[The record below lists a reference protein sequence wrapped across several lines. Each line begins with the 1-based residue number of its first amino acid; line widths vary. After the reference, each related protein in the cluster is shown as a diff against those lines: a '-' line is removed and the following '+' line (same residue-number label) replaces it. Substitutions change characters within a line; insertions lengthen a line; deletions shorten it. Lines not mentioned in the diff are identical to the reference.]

1 MKKIAIIGA
10 GIAGLTAAHRL
21 ERQAEIQIFEKSWRA
36 GGRMTSR
43 NNNYNF
49 DHGAQYF
56 YVKTGAFRQFLAP
69 FLKQGLIRRWD
80 ARFVELDRDR
90 IIAMR
95 QWHADFPHYVAVP
108 GMTDFGRVLAQNLN
122 IHYQTRVTL
131 IVRRGDRWELT
142 ANGTLLGNF
151 DWVIL
156 ALPAPQAAALM
167 PDCFS
172 HLQHVRNKT
181 MQACYS
187 LMLGFQRPLQ
197 LEFDAALIRSMDIS
211 WLSVNSSKPGR
222 PREYTLV
229 VHSTN
234 SWADDN
240 LDLSAEAITQ
250 HLIAEVERVI
260 HRDLSSA
267 DHADLHRWLYAN
279 IGRQQG
285 PSQLVDYQHQ
295 LAAIGDWCISGR
307 VESAFTSGFE
317 LSIDPAHA
325 NELN

>member
-1 MKKIAIIGA
+1 MKEIAIIGA
-10 GIAGLTAAHRL
+10 GIAGLTAAKRL
-21 ERQAEIQIFEKSWRA
+21 QHQAEIQIFEKSWRP

-43 NNNYNF
+43 NNRYNF

-56 YVKTGAFRQFLAP
+56 CVKTEAFHQFLAP
-69 FLKQGLIRRWD
+69 FIEQGTIQRWD
-80 ARFVELDRDR
+80 ARFAELDRDR
-90 IIAMR
+90 VIATR
-95 QWHADFPHYVAVP
+95 QWNADFPHYVAVS
-108 GMTDFGRVLAQNLN
+108 GMTDFSRVLAQNLN
-122 IHYQTRVTL
+122 IHYQTLVTQ
-131 IVRRGDRWELT
+131 IVRRGNRWELIT
-142 ANGTLLGNF
+142 NGTLLGNF

-172 HLQHVRNKT
+172 HLQHIRKIT

-187 LMLGFQRPLQ
+187 LMVGFQMPLH
-197 LEFDAALIRSMDIS
+197 LDFDAALIRNMDIS
-211 WLSVNSSKPGR
+211 WISVNSSKPAR
-222 PREYTLV
+222 PREFTLV

-240 LDLSAEAITQ
+240 FNLSGEAITQ
-250 HLIAEVERVI
+250 HLIAEVEGVI

-267 DHADLHRWLYAN
+267 DHVDLHRWLYAN

-285 PSQLVDYQHQ
+285 PSTLVDYQHQ

-317 LSIDPAHA
+317 LSINPAHA
-325 NELN
+325 NEPN